1 MSAPS
6 SVFVHTGG
14 QRAAL
19 EQVALAVTAA
29 PVDEHGEEVLVL
41 ALWPAGEQRKVIS
54 SPGNSTIRAAIS
66 VAVAAGN
73 TRAWAGVD
81 AGDGTIADL
90 PVAALPEI
98 IRASVE
104 PSGIR
109 SVQVAAIRRGD
120 DVDCYSMWL
129 SPSHALP
136 DESRARHAALIGQ
149 LGAATDADR
158 ARADEA
164 AREAAAAA
172 AARAAAAGDRDV
184 PTRSGAVTSAADLPD
199 RNQFERT
206 LAALECDEA
215 AVLVLGIDNADQ
227 LTGDDAEAARDTVAS
242 RLVASV
248 RKHDV
253 IAYVGPDTFGVLLV
267 NVDRHT
273 AFDIS
278 RRLRATLAEPLDA
291 PSIDIPP
298 VGTEGATSLSISV
311 GLAHEDGLIDTA
323 EMFEAATSAMLDARL
338 EGGSRML
345 IAC

>member
-1 MSAPS
+1 
-6 SVFVHTGG
+6 
-14 QRAAL
+14 
-19 EQVALAVTAA
+19 
-29 PVDEHGEEVLVL
+29 
-41 ALWPAGEQRKVIS
+41 
-54 SPGNSTIRAAIS
+54 
-66 VAVAAGN
+66 
-73 TRAWAGVD
+73 
-81 AGDGTIADL
+81 
-90 PVAALPEI
+90 
-98 IRASVE
+98 
-104 PSGIR
+104 
-109 SVQVAAIRRGD
+109 
-120 DVDCYSMWL
+120 
-129 SPSHALP
+129 
-136 DESRARHAALIGQ
+136 
-149 LGAATDADR
+149 
-158 ARADEA
+158 
-164 AREAAAAA
+164 
-172 AARAAAAGDRDV
+172 
-184 PTRSGAVTSAADLPD
+184 
-199 RNQFERT
+199 
-206 LAALECDEA
+206 
-215 AVLVLGIDNADQ
+215 
-227 LTGDDAEAARDTVAS
+227 VAS

>member
-29 PVDEHGEEVLVL
+29 TVDEHGEDVLVL
-41 ALWPAGEQRKVIS
+41 ALWPNSEQRKVIA

-73 TRAWAGVD
+73 TRAWAQVD
-81 AGDGTIADL
+81 QGAGAIADL
-90 PVAALPEI
+90 PVTALPEI

-109 SVQVAAIRRGD
+109 SVQVASIRRGD
-120 DVDCYSMWL
+120 DVDCFSMWL
-129 SPSHALP
+129 SPAHALS
-136 DESRARHAALIGQ
+136 DESRARHAAVISQ

-158 ARADEA
+158 ARAVEA
-164 AREAAAAA
+164 ARDAAATA
-172 AARAAAAGDRDV
+172 AARAAAQGDRDV
-184 PTRSGAVTSAADLPD
+184 ATRSSGVRIAADLPD
-199 RNQFERT
+199 VGQFERT

-215 AVLVLGIDNADQ
+215 AVLVLGID
-227 LTGDDAEAARDTVAS
+227 DAELLAHEAAEVAARDVVAS

-253 IAYVGPDTFGVLLV
+253 IAYIGPETFGVLLV

-278 RRLRATLAEPLDA
+278 RRLRATLAEPIDA
-291 PSIDIPP
+291 DAAI
-298 VGTEGATSLSISV
+298 SLSISV

-323 EMFEAATSAMLDARL
+323 EMFEAATSAMHDARL

>member
-1 MSAPS
+1 M
-6 SVFVHTGG
+6 
-14 QRAAL
+14 
-19 EQVALAVTAA
+19 TAA
-29 PVDEHGEEVLVL
+29 TIDEHGEDVLVL
-41 ALWPAGEQRKVIS
+41 ALWPNADRRTVIA

-73 TRAWAGVD
+73 TRAWAEVD
-81 AGDGTIADL
+81 DGHGAIADL
-90 PVAALPEI
+90 PVSALPEI

-109 SVQVAAIRRGD
+109 SVQVASIRRGD
-120 DVDCYSMWL
+120 DVDCFSMWL
-129 SPSHALP
+129 SPSHLLS
-136 DESRARHAALIGQ
+136 DESRARHAAVITQ

-164 AREAAAAA
+164 AREAAAAE
-172 AARAAAAGDRDV
+172 AARAAATGDRDV
-184 PTRSGAVTSAADLPD
+184 ATRIGVVHSAADLPD
-199 RNQFERT
+199 REQFERT

-215 AVLVLGIDNADQ
+215 AVLVLGIDDTEAIAD
-227 LTGDDAEAARDTVAS
+227 THGADSVTAARDVVAA

-253 IAYVGPDTFGVLLV
+253 IAYIGEDTFGVLLV

-278 RRLRATLAEPLDA
+278 RRLRGSLAEPLDG
-291 PSIDIPP
+291 DG
-298 VGTEGATSLSISV
+298 VTSLSISV

-323 EMFEAATSAMLDARL
+323 EMFEAATSAMHDARL